1 MMEYWEEFQKFEFS
15 NETMMVIGGLLV
27 VFALFQIIKSSM
39 KLVFW
44 VILAALGSF
53 GALYGYDRSAVR
65 LPSHLAD
72 EVRNLAGNGGLTD
85 GMMQALCL
93 KVISEDTASVTGD
106 LLGLETLPYSV
117 TRQDGWP
124 LPIIR

>member
-1 MMEYWEEFQKFEFS
+1 MEYWEEFQKFEFS
-15 NETMMVIGGLLV
+15 NETLMVVGGLIVLL
-27 VFALFQIIKSSM
+27 ALFQIIKSSV

-44 VILAALGSF
+44 VVLGSI
-53 GALYGYDRSAVR
+53 GAVSALYGYDRSAVR

-93 KVISEDTASVTGD
+93 KVMSEDTASLTYD
-106 LLGLETLPYSV
+106 LYGLQTLESPATLEDV
-117 TRQDGWP
+117 VQLP
-124 LPIIR
+124 LIR

>member
-1 MMEYWEEFQKFEFS
+1 MEYWEEFQKFEFA
-15 NETMMVIGGLLV
+15 NETLMVVGGLLV
-27 VFALFQIIKSSM
+27 LFAVFQIIKSSV

-44 VILAALGSF
+44 VILGSLGAVS
-53 GALYGYDRSAVR
+53 ALYGYDRSAIR

-72 EVRNLAGNGGLTD
+72 EVRNLAGSGGLTD

-93 KVISEDTASVTGD
+93 KVISGESASLGTDLYGLQALQNPVT
-106 LLGLETLPYSV
+106 L
-117 TRQDGWP
+117 QDVVE